1 MKKITLYG
9 IPNCDVVKKTFK
21 WLDAHKITY
30 DFHDYKQ
37 SGISKEKLAQWCK
50 ENGWETIFN
59 KRSTTWKELP
69 VAEQEGLKGEADAIR
84 LMIAHNSI
92 IKRPVIEYGKGI
104 IVGYNEA
111 AFIKHLK

>member
-21 WLDAHKITY
+21 WLDAHQIAY

-37 SGISKEKLAQWCK
+37 LGITKEKLQEWCAAK
-50 ENGWETIFN
+50 GWETIFN

-69 VAEQEGLKGEADAIR
+69 VAEQEGLKDEAGAIR
-84 LMIAHNSI
+84 LMIAHTSI

-104 IVGYNEA
+104 IVGYNEKE
-111 AFIKHLK
+111 FITYLK